1 MRAFIII
8 LLEVLFCYGLF
19 SSDRAWIINLIN
31 CENFKWI
38 VKIYTNFFVDGFQ
51 FFKRKHSMQNIVKPS
66 FRIHSSVLGIFLN
79 SLVGFFNG
87 FRMIFCF
94 ARIVWVN
101 SISFRT
107 SKTLAGGQIPLNI
120 SEDHTPS
127 LFLYSWVQATI
138 IPQWPL
144 GFILLKFFSLFGF
157 FYPENI
163 YPRMKIIF

>member
-1 MRAFIII
+1 MNCKNLHKFFYDSI
-8 LLEVLFCYGLF
+8 LLC
-19 SSDRAWIINLIN
+19 I
-31 CENFKWI
+31 
-38 VKIYTNFFVDGFQ
+38 FQ
-51 FFKRKHSMQNIVKPS
+51 IFKRKHLMQNIVKPS

-144 GFILLKFFSLFGF
+144 GIILLNKFFSLFGF
-157 FYPENI
+157 FFILKMFIPGWKSFFNI
-163 YPRMKIIF
+163 WFSV